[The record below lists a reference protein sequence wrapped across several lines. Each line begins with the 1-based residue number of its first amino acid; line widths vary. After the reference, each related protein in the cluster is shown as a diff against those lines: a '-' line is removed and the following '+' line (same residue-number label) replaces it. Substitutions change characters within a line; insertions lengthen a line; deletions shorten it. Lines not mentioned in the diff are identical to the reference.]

1 MFRPFEEELRPKKE
15 ERHRESAA
23 ETDFDDLKFSKAEC
37 DTLAK
42 FVEKVAIRIAPIPTD
57 SFEKVGREFLEESYG
72 AAGYSADVA
81 RYAGAALAAY
91 QSDNIVEATAN
102 VEQVYVAMKKMY
114 PKQPDRYLKDPNA
127 DPEVL
132 LKDPARRAA
141 GDAAR
146 ENVAWAAGGLGVAAG
161 TDEAKKVGEESGK
174 APN

>member
-1 MFRPFEEELRPKKE
+1 
-15 ERHRESAA
+15 
-23 ETDFDDLKFSKAEC
+23 
-37 DTLAK
+37 
-42 FVEKVAIRIAPIPTD
+42 
-57 SFEKVGREFLEESYG
+57 
-72 AAGYSADVA
+72 
-81 RYAGAALAAY
+81 
-91 QSDNIVEATAN
+91 
-102 VEQVYVAMKKMY
+102 MY